1 MKRIRF
7 EEEEMCVISCFDT
20 SSRETALQAVQ
31 FVIPFTKDDE
41 ELSALVVSSVEKLKM
56 IPDEEFDQLTI
67 DTAGSVEFINSKL
80 DAIDK

>member
-1 MKRIRF
+1 MKQIRF

-56 IPDEEFDQLTI
+56 IPDEEFDQL
-67 DTAGSVEFINSKL
+67 DFESYRVDDDNEEAMAEK
-80 DAIDK
+80 

>member
-56 IPDEEFDQLTI
+56 IPDEEFNQLDI
-67 DTAGSVEFINSKL
+67 ESYRVDDDNEEAMAEK
-80 DAIDK
+80 

>member
-56 IPDEEFDQLTI
+56 IPDEEFNQL
-67 DTAGSVEFINSKL
+67 DFESYRVDDDNEEAVAEK
-80 DAIDK
+80 

>member
-56 IPDEEFDQLTI
+56 IPDEEFSQLDFESYRVDDDDEEAT
-67 DTAGSVEFINSKL
+67 EK
-80 DAIDK
+80 

>member
-56 IPDEEFDQLTI
+56 IPDEEFNQL
-67 DTAGSVEFINSKL
+67 DFESYRVDDDNEE
-80 DAIDK
+80 AIAEK

>member
-7 EEEEMCVISCFDT
+7 EEEEMYVISCFDT

-56 IPDEEFDQLTI
+56 IPDEEFDQL
-67 DTAGSVEFINSKL
+67 DFESYRVDDDNEEAMAEK
-80 DAIDK
+80 

>member
-7 EEEEMCVISCFDT
+7 EEEEMCIISCFDT

-56 IPDEEFDQLTI
+56 IPDEEFNQL
-67 DTAGSVEFINSKL
+67 DFESYRVDDDNVEAMAEK
-80 DAIDK
+80 

>member
-56 IPDEEFDQLTI
+56 IPDEEFDQL
-67 DTAGSVEFINSKL
+67 DFESYRVDDDNEEATAEK
-80 DAIDK
+80 